1 MKQLLSA
8 LLAALACTTS
18 CALAKSAVPPSAP
31 ADAVTDHQIVVAGT
45 PLEYQAR
52 AGAITVKDSK
62 GAPGAQ
68 MFYTAYT
75 AKNADPEARPVTFVF
90 NGGPGSATIW
100 LRMGSF
106 GPVRVI
112 TADGT
117 PGGPPPYK
125 LVENRYTLLD
135 KTDLVFIDAPGT
147 GYSVLLPGAN
157 PKDFYGVDQDVN
169 AFAQFIQQ
177 YVTRFHRW
185 NSPKFLFGESYG
197 TTRAAALVDR
207 LQNTAY
213 MPFNGVVLLSSAI
226 NWSIS
231 FPRDPIGG
239 DDWPYVAALPTEAA
253 VAWYHH
259 KTNGSA
265 TTLPE
270 FVRKVRRFA
279 LTEYMPALA
288 QGAGL
293 SPREKARIIAK
304 LHDYTGLS
312 VQYLRNSNMRFPYWR
327 FEKELRRNEGL
338 VVGRLDGRFQTR
350 ELDSA
355 GEAPNWDP
363 ADVAQ
368 SAPFVT
374 TFNDYIRNDLKYDAG
389 REYVPMNIS
398 GVNETW
404 DFEHNHVRPT
414 NVAPD
419 LAEAMTTNPHLRV
432 FSANGYYDMATPFF
446 ATEYTLS
453 HLNLA
458 PELQEHITYGFYE
471 SGHMV
476 YVHEQALAQFRAD
489 LGRWYDAALG
499 NMK

>member
-1 MKQLLSA
+1 MRRVLVFLF
-8 LLAALACTTS
+8 AALSCSTS
-18 CALAKSAVPPSAP
+18 GALAKSAPAAP
-31 ADAVTDHQIVVAGT
+31 AAADSVTDHQILISGT
-45 PLEYQAR
+45 PFAYQAR
-52 AGAITVKDSK
+52 AGTITVNGPK
-62 GAPGAQ
+62 GSPGAQ

-75 AKNADPEARPVTFVF
+75 AAGTDPEKRPVTFAF

-125 LVENRYTLLD
+125 LVDNRYTLLD

-147 GYSVLLPGAN
+147 GYSVLLPGAD

-177 YVTRFHRW
+177 YVTKFHRW

-207 LQNTAY
+207 LQSSAY
-213 MPFNGVVLLSSAI
+213 MSFNGVVLLSSAI
-226 NWSIS
+226 NFNVS
-231 FPRDPIGG
+231 FAGDPIGG
-239 DDWPYVAALPTEAA
+239 NDWPYVTALPTEAA

-259 KTNGSA
+259 KVHDSA
-265 TTLPE
+265 KTLPE
-270 FVRKVRRFA
+270 FLANVRHFA
-279 LTEYMPALA
+279 MTQYMSALA
-288 QGAGL
+288 QGEHL
-293 SPREKARIIAK
+293 SPADKGRVIAT

-327 FEKELRRNEGL
+327 FEEELRRNEGL
-338 VVGRLDGRFQTR
+338 VVGRLDGRFETR
-350 ELDSA
+350 ELDA
-355 GEAPNWDP
+355 AAEAPNWDP

-374 TFNDYIRNDLKYDAG
+374 TFNDYVRNDLRYDAG

-398 GVNETW
+398 DVNQHW
-404 DFEHNHVRPT
+404 NFEHNHVQPT

-419 LAEAMTTNPHLRV
+419 LAEAMTTNPHLQV

-446 ATEYTLS
+446 ATEYTLA

-458 PELQEHITYGFYE
+458 PELQSHITYGFYE

-476 YVHEQALAQFRAD
+476 YVHEQALAKFRAD
-489 LGRWYDAALG
+489 LGRWYDAALAG
-499 NMK
+499 H